1 MKKRLYKLNS
11 TDLYSWTVNSS
22 PDPKYYIYTLGQ
34 CQYICVGYI
43 DFKKIGVWDD
53 TPGKQTW
60 NNMNIKTTIENNSE
74 SVMDYIVHICGIY
87 DNYALSLKEPKY
99 KYIKN
104 LSEKIGRYEN
114 LL

>member
-1 MKKRLYKLNS
+1 MKKRPYKLNS

-22 PDPKYYIYTLGQ
+22 PNPNDYIYTLGQ
-34 CQYICVGYI
+34 WQYICVGCI
-43 DFKKIGVWDD
+43 DLKKFGIWDD

-74 SVMDYIVHICGIY
+74 SKMNKIVTICGIY
-87 DNYALSLKEPKY
+87 DNYVLSLKESKY
-99 KYIKN
+99 KYINN

>member
-1 MKKRLYKLNS
+1 
-11 TDLYSWTVNSS
+11 
-22 PDPKYYIYTLGQ
+22 
-34 CQYICVGYI
+34 
-43 DFKKIGVWDD
+43 
-53 TPGKQTW
+53 
-60 NNMNIKTTIENNSE
+60 MNIKTTIENNSE
-74 SVMDYIVHICGIY
+74 SEMKYNVTICGIY